1 MFDLLLIG
9 LARSPHLDQVLV
21 IMDAILTV
29 IFLLDL
35 SRRLVVA
42 DRRRYRGRW
51 LNQGREVLAR
61 TRAFSDSYLFGV
73 GPRHLGPPIPIVPTT
88 RPR

>member
-42 DRRRYRGRW
+42 DRRR
-51 LNQGREVLAR
+51 
-61 TRAFSDSYLFGV
+61 
-73 GPRHLGPPIPIVPTT
+73 
-88 RPR
+88 